1 MPQRKLYPILLISI
15 EDEVN
20 GMGKHL
26 DTEAASRIEAAAA
39 DWFFQSSLDMFVV
52 LKDDVIIRVNPAWT
66 NLTGWAPEDTLGRPI
81 RDFFHLHDSEVIYAI
96 ADSLRAVGHARSEH
110 RLARKGGG
118 WLWVRSQSKTLEGAG
133 LLIVFQDHSEERSR
147 EIVRQQ
153 AERSNE
159 LLRTAAGVYVWR
171 FNPRKGVYVFD
182 QDIPTPSAPM
192 GGVRVMTV
200 SEMTMSIHAEDR
212 GRVWEAFSLTLRTGE
227 HVEIDYRYLD
237 PGNDT
242 WAHMH
247 CAWRGVR
254 GSSPDVYDVIGISQN
269 VTELVAARDAALG
282 AAEAKSQF
290 LANMSHEIRTPMN
303 GVLGVL
309 HLLKTEKL
317 SDDGRRLLNEALNCG
332 EMLSE
337 LLNDIIDFSKIEAGK
352 LELSAEPVD
361 PAELM
366 RGVVDML
373 RPQAEAKGLYLR
385 FEAPPKGDE
394 GDLGWAATDPL
405 RLRQALFNLLGNA
418 VKFTLEGGV
427 VARLSGKRTDDKVR
441 LRFEIDDTGVGIG
454 EEAGKQ
460 LFERFRQGDGS
471 TTRRFGGSGLGLAIC
486 RRLAELMGG
495 EVGFESELGKGS
507 TFWLEVDADA
517 CAEPDQDEHEAD
529 GPLFAGLRVLL
540 VEDNATNR
548 LIATRMLEALGVRVA
563 TADDGIQG
571 VAAAHEGFDLI
582 LMDIQM
588 PGMDGIE
595 ATQRIRAMKG
605 PAGTAPILAMTAN
618 AMAHQQASYI
628 AAGMDGAI
636 AKPLSPIALTQAIAQ
651 ALVTERPSARKAS

>member
-1 MPQRKLYPILLISI
+1 
-15 EDEVN
+15 
-20 GMGKHL
+20 MGKRL
-26 DTEAASRIEAAAA
+26 DAEAASRIEAAAA
-39 DWFFQSSLDMFVV
+39 DWFFQSSLDMFV
-52 LKDDVIIRVNPAWT
+52 LLRNDVIIRVNPAWT
-66 NLTGWAPEDTLGRPI
+66 DLTGWTPEDTLGRPI
-81 RDFFHLHDSEVIYAI
+81 RDFFHLHDTEVIQAI
-96 ADSLRAVGHARSEH
+96 ADSLRRVGQARSQH

-118 WLWVRSQSKTLEGAG
+118 WLWVRSQTKVLESDG
-133 LLIVFQDHSEERSR
+133 LLIVFQDFSEDRAR
-147 EIVRQQ
+147 EIARQQ

-159 LLRTAAGVYVWR
+159 LLRNAAGVYVWR

-182 QDIPTPSAPM
+182 QDIPTPSTPQ
-192 GGVRVMTV
+192 GGVRTMTV
-200 SEMTMSIHAEDR
+200 SEMTMSVHAEDR
-212 GRVWEAFSLTLRTGE
+212 ARVWDAFSQTLRTGE

-237 PGNDT
+237 PVTED

-254 GSSPDVYDVIGISQN
+254 GSSPDAFDVIGISQN

-309 HLLKTEKL
+309 HLLKSETL
-317 SDDGRRLLNEALNCG
+317 SDDGRRLLNEALGCG

-352 LELSAEPVD
+352 LELLPEPVD

-385 FEAPPKGDE
+385 VETPLEEEDNP
-394 GDLGWAATDPL
+394 GWVATDPL

-427 VARLSGKRTDDKVR
+427 VARLSGRRTDGDRVR
-441 LRFEIDDTGVGIG
+441 LRFEISDTGVGID

-486 RRLAELMGG
+486 RRLAEMMGG
-495 EVGFESELGKGS
+495 EVGFESALGEGS
-507 TFWLEVDADA
+507 TFWLEVEADA
-517 CAEPDQDEHEAD
+517 CAQPEVRADETDTA
-529 GPLFAGLRVLL
+529 LFAGLRVLL

-548 LIATRMLEALGVRVA
+548 LIATRMLEALGARV
-563 TADDGIQG
+563 TAAEDGVQG
-571 VAAAHEGFDLI
+571 VAAARQGFDLI

-588 PGMDGIE
+588 PVMDGVE
-595 ATQRIRAMKG
+595 ATHRIRAFKG
-605 PAGTAPILAMTAN
+605 PAGATPILAMTAN
-618 AMAHQQASYI
+618 AMAHQQAGYL

-636 AKPLSPIALTQAIAQ
+636 AKPLSPAALAQAIAT
-651 ALVTERPSARKAS
+651 ALVAERPGTRRAS

>member
-1 MPQRKLYPILLISI
+1 
-15 EDEVN
+15 
-20 GMGKHL
+20 MGKHL

-52 LKDDVIIRVNPAWT
+52 LQNDAIIRVNPAWT
-66 NLTGWAPEDTLGRPI
+66 DLTGWTPEDTLGRPM
-81 RDFFHLHDSEVIYAI
+81 RDFFHLHDTEIFQTI
-96 ADSLRAVGHARSEH
+96 ANALRTVGQARSEH

-118 WLWVRSQSKTLEGAG
+118 WLWVRSQSKVLEGGG
-133 LLIVFQDHSEERSR
+133 LLIVFQDFSEDRAR
-147 EIVRQQ
+147 EIIRQQ

-182 QDIPTPSAPM
+182 QDIPTPSSPQ
-192 GGVRVMTV
+192 GGVRTMTV
-200 SEMTMSIHAEDR
+200 TEMTMSIHADDR
-212 GRVWEAFSLTLRTGE
+212 ERVWEAFSKTLRKGE

-237 PGNDT
+237 PATNE

-254 GSSPDVYDVIGISQN
+254 GSSPDAWDVIGISQN
-269 VTELVAARDAALG
+269 TTELVAARDAALG

-309 HLLKTEKL
+309 HLLKNESLT
-317 SDDGRRLLNEALNCG
+317 DDGRRLLNEALGCG

-352 LELSAEPVD
+352 LELATEPVE
-361 PAELM
+361 PADLLA
-366 RGVVDML
+366 GVADML

-385 FEAPPKGDE
+385 VEALPDE
-394 GDLGWAATDPL
+394 NGGDLGWVATDPL

-427 VARLSGKRTDDKVR
+427 VARLSGRREGDRAR
-441 LRFEIDDTGVGIG
+441 LRFEIQDTGVGIG
-454 EEAGKQ
+454 NEAGLS

-486 RRLAELMGG
+486 RRLAEMMGG
-495 EVGFESELGKGS
+495 EVGFDSELGKGS
-507 TFWLEVDADA
+507 TFWLEVEAGA
-517 CAEPDQDEHEAD
+517 CAAPSEQDDETD
-529 GPLFAGLRVLL
+529 GALFAGLRVLL

-548 LIATRMLEALGVRVA
+548 LIAGRMLEAMGARIT

-571 VAAAHEGFDLI
+571 VAAASREAFDLI

-588 PGMDGIE
+588 PGMDGVE
-595 ATQRIRAMKG
+595 ATHRIRALKG
-605 PAGTAPILAMTAN
+605 PTGEVPILAMTAN
-618 AMAHQQASYI
+618 AMAHQQAAYL

-636 AKPLSPIALTQAIAQ
+636 AKPLSPAALTQAIAQ
-651 ALVTERPSARKAS
+651 ALTADRPGTRKAS

>member
-1 MPQRKLYPILLISI
+1 M
-15 EDEVN
+15 
-20 GMGKHL
+20 
-26 DTEAASRIEAAAA
+26 
-39 DWFFQSSLDMFVV
+39 
-52 LKDDVIIRVNPAWT
+52 
-66 NLTGWAPEDTLGRPI
+66 
-81 RDFFHLHDSEVIYAI
+81 
-96 ADSLRAVGHARSEH
+96 HA
-110 RLARKGGG
+110 
-118 WLWVRSQSKTLEGAG
+118 
-133 LLIVFQDHSEERSR
+133 
-147 EIVRQQ
+147 
-153 AERSNE
+153 
-159 LLRTAAGVYVWR
+159 
-171 FNPRKGVYVFD
+171 
-182 QDIPTPSAPM
+182 
-192 GGVRVMTV
+192 
-200 SEMTMSIHAEDR
+200 
-212 GRVWEAFSLTLRTGE
+212 
-227 HVEIDYRYLD
+227 
-237 PGNDT
+237 
-242 WAHMH
+242 
-247 CAWRGVR
+247 AWRGVR
-254 GSSPDVYDVIGISQN
+254 GSSPDAWDVIGISQD

-309 HLLKTEKL
+309 HLLKNETL
-317 SDDGRRLLNEALNCG
+317 SDDGRRLLNEALGCG

-352 LELSAEPVD
+352 LMPEPVE
-361 PAELM
+361 PAELL

-385 FEAPPKGDE
+385 VEVPPKGE

-427 VARLSGKRTDDKVR
+427 VARLSGRREGGRVK

-454 EEAGKQ
+454 EEAGRN

-495 EVGFESELGKGS
+495 EVGFESKLDQGS
-507 TFWLEVDADA
+507 TFWLEVEAEA
-517 CAEPDQDEHEAD
+517 CAEPAAHGEETD

-548 LIATRMLEALGVRVA
+548 LIASRMLEALGAHVT
-563 TADDGIQG
+563 TAEDGIQG
-571 VAAAHEGFDLI
+571 VAAARAGFDLI

-588 PGMDGIE
+588 PGMDGVE
-595 ATQRIRAMKG
+595 ATHRIRAFNG
-605 PAGTAPILAMTAN
+605 PAGAVPILAMTAN
-618 AMAHQQASYI
+618 AMAHQQAAYL

-636 AKPLSPIALTQAIAQ
+636 AKPLSPTALAQAIAT
-651 ALVTERPSARKAS
+651 AVTAERRSTLKAS

>member
-1 MPQRKLYPILLISI
+1 
-15 EDEVN
+15 
-20 GMGKHL
+20 MGKVL
-26 DTEAASRIEAAAA
+26 DAEAASRIEAAAA

-52 LKDDVIIRVNPAWT
+52 LQNDCVIRVNPAWT
-66 NLTGWAPEDTLGRPI
+66 RLTGWTAEETFGRPI
-81 RDFFHLHDSEVIYAI
+81 RDFFHLHDAEVIHGI
-96 ADSLRAVGHARSEH
+96 AAALRTVGHGRAEH

-118 WLWVRSQSKTLEGAG
+118 WLWVRSQSKLLEDDG
-133 LLIVFQDHSEERSR
+133 LMIVFQDHSEERAR
-147 EIVRQQ
+147 EIARHQ

-159 LLRTAAGVYVWR
+159 LIRTEAGVYVWR

-182 QDIPTPSAPM
+182 QDIPTPSSPK
-192 GGVRVMTV
+192 GGARIMTV
-200 SEMTMSIHAEDR
+200 AEMTMSIHADDR
-212 GRVWEAFSLTLRTGE
+212 ERVWEAFSHSLRTGE
-227 HVEIDYRYLD
+227 HRVIDYRYLD
-237 PGNDT
+237 PANNQWT
-242 WAHMH
+242 HMH
-247 CAWRGVR
+247 CGWRGVR
-254 GSSPDVYDVIGISQN
+254 GSSPDAWDVIGISQN
-269 VTELVAARDAALG
+269 VTELVEARDAALG

-309 HLLKTEKL
+309 HLLKNEKL
-317 SDDGRRLLNEALNCG
+317 TDDGRRLLNEALGCG

-352 LELSAEPVD
+352 LELGAEPVE
-361 PAELM
+361 PADLLA
-366 RGVVDML
+366 GVADML

-385 FEAPPKGDE
+385 VEAP

-427 VARLSGKRTDDKVR
+427 VARLSGRRTGDKLR
-441 LRFEIDDTGVGIG
+441 LRFAITDTGVGIG

-486 RRLAELMGG
+486 RRLAEMMGG
-495 EVGFESELGKGS
+495 EVGFESELGQGS
-507 TFWLEVDADA
+507 TFWLEVEADA
-517 CAEPDQDEHEAD
+517 CAAPEAHADEPDA
-529 GPLFAGLRVLL
+529 PLFDGLRVLL

-548 LIATRMLEALGVRVA
+548 LIATRMLEALGARVT
-563 TADDGIQG
+563 TADDGVQG
-571 VAAAHEGFDLI
+571 VAAAREGFDLI

-588 PGMDGIE
+588 PVMDGVE
-595 ATQRIRAMKG
+595 ATQRIRALPG
-605 PAGTAPILAMTAN
+605 PAGAMPILAMTAN
-618 AMAHQQASYI
+618 ALAHQQASYL

-636 AKPLSPIALTQAIAQ
+636 AKPLSPLALTQAIVR
-651 ALVTERPSARKAS
+651 ALTTEPPTALKAS

>member
-1 MPQRKLYPILLISI
+1 
-15 EDEVN
+15 
-20 GMGKHL
+20 
-26 DTEAASRIEAAAA
+26 
-39 DWFFQSSLDMFVV
+39 
-52 LKDDVIIRVNPAWT
+52 
-66 NLTGWAPEDTLGRPI
+66 
-81 RDFFHLHDSEVIYAI
+81 
-96 ADSLRAVGHARSEH
+96 
-110 RLARKGGG
+110 
-118 WLWVRSQSKTLEGAG
+118 
-133 LLIVFQDHSEERSR
+133 LIVFQDFSEDRAR

-159 LLRTAAGVYVWR
+159 LLRSAAGVYVWR

-182 QDIPTPSAPM
+182 QDIPTPSSPQ
-192 GGVRVMTV
+192 GGVRTMTIT
-200 SEMTMSIHAEDR
+200 EMTLSIHVEDR
-212 GRVWEAFSLTLRTGE
+212 GRVWDAFSKTLRTGE
-227 HVEIDYRYLD
+227 HVEIDYRYQD
-237 PGNDT
+237 PAT
-242 WAHMH
+242 EEWAHMH

-254 GSSPDVYDVIGISQN
+254 GTSPDAYDVIGISQN
-269 VTELVAARDAALG
+269 VTELVAARDAALS

-317 SDDGRRLLNEALNCG
+317 TDDGRRLLNEALGCG
-332 EMLSE
+332 EMLSQ

-361 PAELM
+361 PAELL

-373 RPQAEAKGLYLR
+373 RPQADAKGLCLR
-385 FEAPPKGDE
+385 VEAPT
-394 GDLGWAATDPL
+394 DLGWAATDPL

-427 VARLSGKRTDDKVR
+427 VARLSGQRVDDKLR

-454 EEAGKQ
+454 EEAGRQ

-486 RRLAELMGG
+486 RRLADMMGG

-507 TFWLEVDADA
+507 TFWLEVEAEA
-517 CAEPDQDEHEAD
+517 CAQPVAEDHEAD
-529 GPLFAGLRVLL
+529 GPLFAGLGVLL

-548 LIATRMLEALGVRVA
+548 LIATRMLEALGARVT
-563 TADDGIQG
+563 TADDGVQG
-571 VAAAHEGFDLI
+571 VAAAREGFDLI

-588 PGMDGIE
+588 PRMDGIE
-595 ATQRIRAMKG
+595 ATHRIRSLKG
-605 PAGTAPILAMTAN
+605 PAGAVPILAMTAN
-618 AMAHQQASYI
+618 ALAHQQAGYL

-636 AKPLSPIALTQAIAQ
+636 AKPLSPTALAQAIAT
-651 ALVTERPSARKAS
+651 ALITERPGDRKAS

>member
-1 MPQRKLYPILLISI
+1 
-15 EDEVN
+15 
-20 GMGKHL
+20 MGKHL

-52 LKDDVIIRVNPAWT
+52 LQDDAIIRVNPAWT
-66 NLTGWAPEDTLGRPI
+66 ELTGWTSEDTLGRPI
-81 RDFFHLHDSEVIYAI
+81 RDFFHLHDTEVIYAI
-96 ADSLRAVGHARSEH
+96 ADALRAVGHARSQH

-118 WLWVRSQSKTLEGAG
+118 WLWVRSQSKVLEGGG
-133 LLIVFQDHSEERSR
+133 LLIVFQDFSEDRAH
-147 EIVRQQ
+147 EIARQQ
-153 AERSNE
+153 TERSNE

-182 QDIPTPSAPM
+182 QDIPTPSSPQ
-192 GGVRVMTV
+192 GGVRIMTV
-200 SEMTMSIHAEDR
+200 TEMTMSIHEDDR
-212 GRVWEAFSLTLRTGE
+212 ERVWEGFSKTLRRGE

-237 PGNDT
+237 PAT
-242 WAHMH
+242 RQWAHMH

-254 GSSPDVYDVIGISQN
+254 GSSPDAWDVIGISQN
-269 VTELVAARDAALG
+269 VTELVEARDAALG

-309 HLLKTEKL
+309 HLLKNESLT
-317 SDDGRRLLNEALNCG
+317 DDGRRLLNEALGCG

-352 LELSAEPVD
+352 LELTTEPVE
-361 PAELM
+361 PADLLA
-366 RGVVDML
+366 GVADML

-385 FEAPPKGDE
+385 VEALPNEEG
-394 GDLGWAATDPL
+394 GDLGWVATDPL

-427 VARLSGKRTDDKVR
+427 VARLSGSRDQDRAR
-441 LRFEIDDTGVGIG
+441 LRFEIQDTGVGIG

-460 LFERFRQGDGS
+460 LFERFSQGDGS

-486 RRLAELMGG
+486 KRLAEMMGG
-495 EVGFESELGKGS
+495 EVGFESKLGEGS
-507 TFWLEVDADA
+507 TFWLELDVEA
-517 CAEPDQDEHEAD
+517 CAAPHLGQGASETDESD
-529 GPLFAGLRVLL
+529 TPLFAGLRVLL

-548 LIATRMLEALGVRVA
+548 LIAGRMLEALGARID
-563 TADDGIQG
+563 TAEDGVLG
-571 VAAAHEGFDLI
+571 VAAATRGGFDLI

-588 PGMDGIE
+588 PGMDGVE
-595 ATQRIRAMKG
+595 ATHRIRALKG
-605 PAGTAPILAMTAN
+605 PAGAVPILAMTAN
-618 AMAHQQASYI
+618 AMAHQQAAYL

-636 AKPLSPIALTQAIAQ
+636 AKPLSPAALTQAIAR
-651 ALVTERPSARKAS
+651 ALTAERSGTRKAS

>member
-1 MPQRKLYPILLISI
+1 
-15 EDEVN
+15 
-20 GMGKHL
+20 MGKVL
-26 DTEAASRIEAAAA
+26 DAEAASRIEAAAA

-52 LKDDVIIRVNPAWT
+52 LQNDGIVRVNPAWT
-66 NLTGWAPEDTLGRPI
+66 NLTGWTPEDTLGRPI
-81 RDFFHLHDSEVIYAI
+81 RDFFHLHD
-96 ADSLRAVGHARSEH
+96 ADLLNAVGRTLRAEGHARSEH

-118 WLWVRSQSKTLEGAG
+118 WLWVRSQTKVLEDGG
-133 LLIVFQDHSEERSR
+133 LLIVFQDHSEERAR
-147 EIVRQQ
+147 QIARQQ

-159 LLRTAAGVYVWR
+159 LIRTEAGVYVWR
-171 FNPRKGVYVFD
+171 FNPRKGVYVFE
-182 QDIPTPSAPM
+182 QDIPTPSSPQ
-192 GGVRVMTV
+192 GGVRIMTV

-212 GRVWEAFSLTLRTGE
+212 ERVWEAFSQTLRTGE
-227 HVEIDYRYLD
+227 HRVIDYRYLD
-237 PGNDT
+237 PANHQ

-247 CAWRGVR
+247 CGWRGVR
-254 GSSPDVYDVIGISQN
+254 GSSPNVWDVIGISQD
-269 VTELVAARDAALG
+269 VTELVEARDAALE

-309 HLLKTEKL
+309 HLLKNETL
-317 SDDGRRLLNEALNCG
+317 TDDGRRLLNEALGCG

-352 LELSAEPVD
+352 LELGAEPVD
-361 PAELM
+361 PADLLA
-366 RGVVDML
+366 GVADML

-385 FEAPPKGDE
+385 VEVPPKGEE

-418 VKFTLEGGV
+418 VKFTLQGGV
-427 VARLSGKRTDDKVR
+427 VARLSGKRVDEKVR
-441 LRFEIDDTGVGIG
+441 LRFEITDTGVGID
-454 EEAGKQ
+454 EEAGKS

-495 EVGFESELGKGS
+495 EVGFESQPGQGS
-507 TFWLEVDADA
+507 TFWLEVEAEA
-517 CAEPDQDEHEAD
+517 CAAPHLGQGDAHVDEAD
-529 GPLFAGLRVLL
+529 TPLFDGLHVLL

-548 LIATRMLEALGVRVA
+548 LIASRMLEALGARVT
-563 TADDGIQG
+563 TADDGVQG
-571 VAAAHEGFDLI
+571 VAAARKGFDLI

-588 PGMDGIE
+588 PVMDGVE
-595 ATQRIRAMKG
+595 ATQRIRALKG
-605 PAGTAPILAMTAN
+605 SAGKVPILAMTAN
-618 AMAHQQASYI
+618 ALAHQQASYL

-636 AKPLSPIALTQAIAQ
+636 AKPLSPLALTQAIVR
-651 ALVTERPSARKAS
+651 ALTAEPSAALKAS

>member
-1 MPQRKLYPILLISI
+1 
-15 EDEVN
+15 
-20 GMGKHL
+20 MGKHL

-52 LKDDVIIRVNPAWT
+52 LHDDAIIRVNPAWT
-66 NLTGWAPEDTLGRPI
+66 ELTGWTPEDTLGRPI
-81 RDFFHLHDSEVIYAI
+81 RDFFHLHDTEVIHAI
-96 ADSLRAVGHARSEH
+96 ADALRTVGQARAQH

-118 WLWVRSQSKTLEGAG
+118 WLWVRSQSKVLEGGG
-133 LLIVFQDHSEERSR
+133 LLIVFQDFSEDRAR

-153 AERSNE
+153 SERSNE

-182 QDIPTPSAPM
+182 QDIPTPSAPQ
-192 GGVRVMTV
+192 GGVRTMTV
-200 SEMTMSIHAEDR
+200 TEMTMSIHAEDR
-212 GRVWEAFSLTLRTGE
+212 ERVWEAFSRTLRTGE
-227 HVEIDYRYLD
+227 HVEVDYRYLD
-237 PGNDT
+237 PVTDD

-254 GSSPDVYDVIGISQN
+254 GSSPEAFDVIGISQN
-269 VTELVAARDAALG
+269 VTELVAARDAAL
-282 AAEAKSQF
+282 AAADAKSQF

-309 HLLKTEKL
+309 HLLKSEKL
-317 SDDGRRLLNEALNCG
+317 TDDGRRLLTEALGCG

-352 LELSAEPVD
+352 LELATEPVE
-361 PAELM
+361 PAELLA
-366 RGVVDML
+366 GVADML

-385 FEAPPKGDE
+385 VDAPD
-394 GDLGWAATDPL
+394 DLGWAATDPL

-427 VARLSGKRTDDKVR
+427 VARLSGRRVDDHLR
-441 LRFEIDDTGVGIG
+441 LRFEIRDTGVGIG
-454 EEAGKQ
+454 EEAGAT

-486 RRLAELMGG
+486 RRLAEMMGG
-495 EVGFESELGKGS
+495 EVGFESRLGEGS
-507 TFWLEVDADA
+507 TFWLEVEAQA
-517 CAEPDQDEHEAD
+517 CAAPVQHDDEVDA
-529 GPLFAGLRVLL
+529 PPFAGLRVLI

-548 LIATRMLEALGVRVA
+548 LIATRMLEALGARVA
-563 TADDGIQG
+563 TADDGVQG
-571 VAAAHEGFDLI
+571 VAAARQGFDLI

-588 PGMDGIE
+588 PGMDGVE
-595 ATQRIRAMKG
+595 ATHRIRALKG

-618 AMAHQQASYI
+618 AMAHQQAAYL

-636 AKPLSPIALTQAIAQ
+636 AKPLSPAALTQAIAT
-651 ALVTERPSARKAS
+651 ALTIERGGTRKAS

>member
-1 MPQRKLYPILLISI
+1 LPQRKLYPILRISI
-15 EDEVN
+15 ENEGD

-26 DTEAASRIEAAAA
+26 DSEAASRIEAAAA
-39 DWFFQSSLDMFVV
+39 DWFFQSSLDMFV
-52 LKDDVIIRVNPAWT
+52 LLRNDVIIRVNPAWT
-66 NLTGWAPEDTLGRPI
+66 DLTGWTPEDTLGRPI
-81 RDFFHLHDSEVIYAI
+81 RDFFHLHDTDVIRAI
-96 ADSLRAVGHARSEH
+96 ADSLRSVGQARSQH

-118 WLWVRSQSKTLEGAG
+118 WLWVRSQTKVLEGDG
-133 LLIVFQDHSEERSR
+133 LLIVFQDFSEDRAR
-147 EIVRQQ
+147 EIARQQ

-159 LLRTAAGVYVWR
+159 LLRSAAGVYVWR

-182 QDIPTPSAPM
+182 QDIPTPSAPQ
-192 GGVRVMTV
+192 GGVRTMTM
-200 SEMTMSIHAEDR
+200 SEMTMSVHAEDR
-212 GRVWEAFSLTLRTGE
+212 ARVWEAFCHTLRTGE
-227 HVEIDYRYLD
+227 HAMIDYRYLD
-237 PGNDT
+237 PATDA
-242 WAHMH
+242 WSHMH
-247 CAWRGVR
+247 AAWRGVR
-254 GSSPDVYDVIGISQN
+254 GSSPDAWDVIGISQH

-309 HLLKTEKL
+309 HLLKNENLT
-317 SDDGRRLLNEALNCG
+317 DDGRRLLNEALGCG

-352 LELSAEPVD
+352 LELMPEPVD
-361 PAELM
+361 PVELM

-385 FEAPPKGDE
+385 VEASP
-394 GDLGWAATDPL
+394 DLGWAATDPL

-427 VARLSGKRTDDKVR
+427 VARLSGRRTGERVR
-441 LRFEIDDTGVGIG
+441 LRFEIDDTGVGID

-495 EVGFESELGKGS
+495 EVGFESKLDQGS
-507 TFWLEVDADA
+507 TFWLEIEADA
-517 CAEPDQDEHEAD
+517 CAEPEAHADEAD
-529 GPLFAGLRVLL
+529 TALFAGLRVLL

-548 LIATRMLEALGVRVA
+548 LIAGRMLEALGAHVT
-563 TADDGIQG
+563 TAEDGVQG
-571 VAAAHEGFDLI
+571 VAAARAGFDLI

-588 PGMDGIE
+588 PGMDGVE
-595 ATQRIRAMKG
+595 ATHRIRAFKG
-605 PAGTAPILAMTAN
+605 PAGAVPILAMTAN
-618 AMAHQQASYI
+618 AMAHQQAAYL

-636 AKPLSPIALTQAIAQ
+636 AKPLSPAALAQAIAT
-651 ALVTERPSARKAS
+651 ALVIERPGALKAS

>member
-1 MPQRKLYPILLISI
+1 MSQRNLYLTGRILI
-15 EDEVN
+15 ENEDD

-26 DTEAASRIEAAAA
+26 DAEAASRIEAAAA
-39 DWFFQSSLDMFVV
+39 DWFFQNSLDMFVA
-52 LKDDVIIRVNPAWT
+52 LQDDAIVRVNPAWT
-66 NLTGWAPEDTLGRPI
+66 QATGWTPEESLGRPM
-81 RDFFHLHDSEVIYAI
+81 RDFFHLHDTEVIHAI
-96 ADSLRAVGHARSEH
+96 ADALQVVGHARAEH

-118 WLWVRSQSKTLEGAG
+118 WLWVRSQSKVMEGGG
-133 LLIVFQDHSEERSR
+133 LLIVLQDFSEDRR
-147 EIVRQQ
+147 RQIARQQ

-182 QDIPTPSAPM
+182 QDIPTPSHPQ
-192 GGVRVMTV
+192 GGVRTMTA
-200 SEMTMSIHAEDR
+200 SEMTLSIHQDDR
-212 GRVWEAFSLTLRTGE
+212 DRVWEAFSLTLRTGE
-227 HVEIDYRYLD
+227 HVVIDYRYLD
-237 PGNDT
+237 PSTRN

-247 CAWRGVR
+247 AAWRGVR
-254 GSSPDVYDVIGISQN
+254 GSRPDAWDVIGISQD

-309 HLLKTEKL
+309 HLLKQEKL
-317 SDDGRRLLNEALNCG
+317 TDDGRRLLNEALDCG
-332 EMLSE
+332 EMLSQ
-337 LLNDIIDFSKIEAGK
+337 LLNDIIDFSRIEAGK
-352 LELSAEPVD
+352 LELAAEPTE
-361 PAELM
+361 PAELL
-366 RGVVDML
+366 RGVADML

-385 FEAPPKGDE
+385 VETPPRGEE

-427 VARLSGKRTDDKVR
+427 TARLTGSREGER
-441 LRFEIDDTGVGIG
+441 LRLRYEIQDTGVGIG
-454 EEAGKQ
+454 EEAGRT
-460 LFERFRQGDGS
+460 LFERFHQADGS

-495 EVGFESELGKGS
+495 AVGFESVLDQGS
-507 TFWLEVDADA
+507 TFWLEIDALA
-517 CAEPDQDEHEAD
+517 CAAPTEAAAEDET
-529 GPLFAGLRVLL
+529 PPFAGLRVLL

-548 LIATRMLEALGVRVA
+548 LIAGRMLEAMGARVA
-563 TADDGIQG
+563 LAEDGVQG
-571 VAAAHEGFDLI
+571 VAAAREGFDLI

-595 ATQRIRAMKG
+595 ATHRIRALPG
-605 PAGTAPILAMTAN
+605 PAGAAPLLAMTAN
-618 AMAHQQASYI
+618 AMAHQQAAYL
-628 AAGMDGAI
+628 AAGMDGAV
-636 AKPLSPIALTQAIAQ
+636 AKPLSPAALTRAIAHVLT
-651 ALVTERPSARKAS
+651 AERDTTLKAS